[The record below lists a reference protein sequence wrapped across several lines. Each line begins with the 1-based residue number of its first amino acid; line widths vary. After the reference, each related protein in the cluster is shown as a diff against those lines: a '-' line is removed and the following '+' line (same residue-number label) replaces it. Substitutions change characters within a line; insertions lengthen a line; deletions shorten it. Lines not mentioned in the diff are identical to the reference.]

1 MSRLIPACLPALW
14 GFAWLEE
21 KTNLSLGGFYISKH
35 YGHRQRRTRCLCFD
49 INSLFHFIFL
59 SSDGDAG
66 LGSLR
71 GLSEL
76 SDKLWKDNGQLM
88 PENDYYVQ
96 NLMEIEIIYSYDF

>member
-1 MSRLIPACLPALW
+1 MPRLIQACLRALW

-49 INSLFHFIFL
+49 IYSLFDFIFL

-88 PENDYYVQ
+88 PEDDYYVQ
-96 NLMEIEIIYSYDF
+96 NLMEIEIIYSYEF